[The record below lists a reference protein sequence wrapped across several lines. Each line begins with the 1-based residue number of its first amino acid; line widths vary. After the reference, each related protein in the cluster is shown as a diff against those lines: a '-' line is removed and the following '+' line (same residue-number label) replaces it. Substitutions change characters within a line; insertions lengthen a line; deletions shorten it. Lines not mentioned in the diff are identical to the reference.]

1 MKILF
6 EFEYWKSMLKK
17 EFVIKGEGRVIFLEK
32 RYGRLVVM
40 DFRAVEGSW
49 KKFERMKEGKMEGI
63 WWRRGLELRKNFEL
77 VEDEFEGEDWN
88 SLGNSCERI

>member
-1 MKILF
+1 
-6 EFEYWKSMLKK
+6 MLKK

-49 KKFERMKEGKMEGI
+49 KKFERMKAGKMEGI
-63 WWRRGLELRKNFEL
+63 
-77 VEDEFEGEDWN
+77 
-88 SLGNSCERI
+88 